1 LCLNYKVFGFTSQFC
16 TMKALRMPKPRA
28 SKGSGTMRR
37 VTPKLIL
44 GRILGTDAAHL
55 RDYAFVTMLMIAP
68 EVLANHSVFRCAK
81 PA

>member
-1 LCLNYKVFGFTSQFC
+1 
-16 TMKALRMPKPRA
+16 
-28 SKGSGTMRR
+28 MRR

-68 EVLANHSVFRCAK
+68 EVLANSFRLPLRQARMRTFW
-81 PA
+81 AMSALRGSR